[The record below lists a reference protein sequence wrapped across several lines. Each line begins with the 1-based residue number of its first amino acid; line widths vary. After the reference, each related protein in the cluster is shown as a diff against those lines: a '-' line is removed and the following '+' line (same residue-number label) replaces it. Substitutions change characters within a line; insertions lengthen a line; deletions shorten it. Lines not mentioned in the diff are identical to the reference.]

1 MFKKIFILFT
11 IINLLSNVVIA
22 ENKHEIIIKINN
34 QIITNF
40 DIQKETEYLFALNP
54 TFLSLIHI

>member
-34 QIITNF
+34 KIITKNM
-40 DIQKETEYLFALNP
+40 ISK
-54 TFLSLIHI
+54 TF